1 MMMMMVRQAEK
12 ENIVDDDD
20 VGSLSVGDHVS
31 CTCNWYQDGD
41 DDQWYDSV
49 VLHVDVESRTTHVR
63 TEDGDEIEYINWD
76 FIIHIIKEE

>member
-1 MMMMMVRQAEK
+1 M
-12 ENIVDDDD
+12 
-20 VGSLSVGDHVS
+20 S

-63 TEDGDEIEYINWD
+63 TEDGDEIEYISWD
-76 FIIHIIKEE
+76 FIIIKEE